1 MINSRPIRRYSGVLC
16 TGSKDTPVAY
26 AAVYARASVDDRDVP
41 RFSTSSQIQE
51 AKVLAARAGLLARD
65 TDIYVDLDLT
75 GSLPPTRWQTRK
87 VSVVLIDEQLRPWE
101 AGTYTRSEIESA
113 LGLAGS
119 ETRRIL
125 STLDDAC
132 NASGTIYVQNI
143 VFTGVGVMPSNEG
156 SCSPA
161 TFDYVYEKDFSGAST
176 STVLMAGDESDHMPV
191 VRDLSSQ

>member
-1 MINSRPIRRYSGVLC
+1 MNSHVTR
-16 TGSKDTPVAY
+16 
-26 AAVYARASVDDRDVP
+26 ARFR
-41 RFSTSSQIQE
+41 
-51 AKVLAARAGLLARD
+51 
-65 TDIYVDLDLT
+65 
-75 GSLPPTRWQTRK
+75 
-87 VSVVLIDEQLRPWE
+87 
-101 AGTYTRSEIESA
+101 TYTRSEIESA